1 MKFED
6 ESTAYELISE
16 TVVKAGISLVNAI
29 KYICAVSEKDLYSIS
44 IRDILKNSL
53 KDITNTK
60 SLFDEGETEIKAPKD
75 AGFERVLPLV
85 VYSFA
90 VRLPELKYIKTSGG
104 SLTDKQIKD
113 IFDIIS
119 AKGAA
124 NYGGVIEEDIGYI
137 NKLVK
142 KKKPVPVYDADW
154 FKSYIM
160 NFLPSLREFT
170 NANMFLLGS
179 CDILFTLFYESL
191 MDRLGILVC
200 SLADY

>member
-6 ESTAYELISE
+6 ESTAYALISE

-29 KYICAVSEKDLYSIS
+29 KYICAVSEKDFYNTN
-44 IRDILKNSL
+44 IRDILKISL

-60 SLFDEGETEIKAPKD
+60 SLFAEEETEIKAPKD

-85 VYSFA
+85 IYSFA
-90 VRLPELKYIKTSGG
+90 IRLPELKYIKTSGG

-119 AKGAA
+119 AKGAS
-124 NYGGVIEEDIGYI
+124 NYGGVIEEDLGYI

-142 KKKPVPVYDADW
+142 KQKPVPVYDADW

-160 NFLPSLREFT
+160 NYLPSLREFT
-170 NANMFLLGS
+170 NGNMFLLGS

-191 MDRLGILVC
+191 MERLGVLVC

>member
-29 KYICAVSEKDLYSIS
+29 KYIHAVSEKDFYNTS
-44 IRDILKNSL
+44 IREILKISL

-60 SLFDEGETEIKAPKD
+60 ALFAEGEIEAPKD

-90 VRLPELKYIKTSGG
+90 IRLPELKYIKTSGG
-104 SLTDKQIKD
+104 TLSDKQIKD
-113 IFDIIS
+113 IFDLIS

-124 NYGGVIEEDIGYI
+124 NYGGVIEEDLGYI

-191 MDRLGILVC
+191 MERLGVLVC

>member
-16 TVVKAGISLVNAI
+16 TVVKAGISLVNAV
-29 KYICAVSEKDLYSIS
+29 KYIHAVSEKDFYNTN
-44 IRDILKNSL
+44 IREILKISL

-60 SLFDEGETEIKAPKD
+60 ALFAEGETEAPKD

-142 KKKPVPVYDADW
+142 KKKPLPVYDADW

>member
-29 KYICAVSEKDLYSIS
+29 KYICAVSEKDFYNTS
-44 IRDILKNSL
+44 IREILKISL

-60 SLFDEGETEIKAPKD
+60 ALFAEGETKAPKD

-90 VRLPELKYIKTSGG
+90 IRLPELKYIKTSGG
-104 SLTDKQIKD
+104 TLTDKQIKD

-124 NYGGVIEEDIGYI
+124 NFGGVIEEDLDYI

-142 KKKPVPVYDADW
+142 KKKPLPVYDADW

-191 MDRLGILVC
+191 MERLGILVC

>member
-16 TVVKAGISLVNAI
+16 TVVKAGVSLVNAI
-29 KYICAVSEKDLYSIS
+29 KYIHAVSEKDFYNTS
-44 IRDILKNSL
+44 IREILKISL
-53 KDITNTK
+53 KDITDTK
-60 SLFDEGETEIKAPKD
+60 ALFAGGEAEAPRD

-85 VYSFA
+85 IYSFA
-90 VRLPELKYIKTSGG
+90 IRLPELKYIKTSGG

-113 IFDIIS
+113 IFDIIT

-124 NYGGVIEEDIGYI
+124 NYGGVIEEDLGYI